1 MPHRNDPVFCLAQQF
16 FLFKLS
22 NSHPSAYQTI
32 SPLSIFF
39 RSPSLILHIH
49 SKCVKSDHLSPLLT
63 ICMLSS
69 SSYIQTD
76 LIPLIWQH
84 LSLSCCRLLSLW
96 EMRFYLFISF
106 SFFCADFLWYLY
118 VVLALF
124 PFFSSFILRIGGNI
138 KDNEQG
144 YALSRI
150 MLRIIHAE
158 M

>member
-1 MPHRNDPVFCLAQQF
+1 MPHKQKWSC
-16 FLFKLS
+16 FLYGSAVLPFWTKQLTSLS
-22 NSHPSAYQTI
+22 LSDHQS
-32 SPLSIFF
+32 SIFF

-49 SKCVKSDHLSPLLT
+49 SKCVKSAHLSPLLT

-118 VVLALF
+118 VVLVLF
-124 PFFSSFILRIGGNI
+124 LSFLLLYWGL
-138 KDNEQG
+138 E
-144 YALSRI
+144 
-150 MLRIIHAE
+150 E
-158 M
+158 T

>member
-1 MPHRNDPVFCLAQQF
+1 MKHCRPYLCPHLLLLFYRLNATQTEMILFCLAQQF
-16 FLFKLS
+16 FLFGLS
-22 NSHPSAYQTI
+22 TSHPSAYQTI

-124 PFFSSFILRIGGNI
+124 LSFLLLYWGL
-138 KDNEQG
+138 E
-144 YALSRI
+144 
-150 MLRIIHAE
+150 E
-158 M
+158 T